1 MKIGTHLVTTGLAAA
16 VTGALLGSLVPVAG
30 ASASA
35 MVQVERN
42 VPRAVSSAVFVGHHN
57 PKAML
62 NISVALSLHD
72 TDKLAAFMHDVA
84 DPGSRDYRKFLTP
97 RQFTERYCPSAA
109 QVWAVEQFLR
119 QRGITVGSVSANN
132 MRIHA
137 SASTAAMEAAFGV
150 AINDYKRADG
160 TTFYS
165 ASTDPS
171 FPANVSGYV
180 KAVFGL
186 DDAVQYR
193 SHAILNTKPETAT
206 RAISGAEPAGFSP
219 QQIATAYDWPTT
231 TKPLLTD
238 TTLASGMTVAIATA
252 YSYRLGD
259 VQKFW
264 STYKLPAHTISNVAI
279 DGSTARLEGETT
291 LDIERSSA
299 MSPGSNIVVF
309 EAFNPSDPVF
319 DDMFSAIANYNGT
332 PAGTAHPIN
341 VMSTSWGESE
351 NVSSPA
357 SLAAEHDD
365 FVQMA
370 SEGIM
375 MLAAAGDNAADD
387 GQGPGLDNADFPAS
401 DPYVL
406 AAGGTHLVLN
416 PDNTIGSESVWF
428 YRASEGTGGADSL
441 YFAQPYYQTALT
453 SGWTTN
459 THCDNDHSG
468 DGGSVAPN
476 LGSDGCA
483 AASNASRQ
491 SSDMAMDAD
500 PATGYSVYFNGRWA
514 VYGGTSFVAP
524 ELAGFYAVLVKSM
537 GSTPPVSAPALVY
550 CDASLGA
557 YSSDFHDI
565 GTGTNSDSLG
575 GTFDS
580 SLAPGWDHPTGWGTP
595 DAKNFLTDIK
605 SISGTCPLPPP

>member
-1 MKIGTHLVTTGLAAA
+1 MKIGTRLVNTGLAAA
-16 VTGALLGSLVPVAG
+16 VTGALLGSLVPVVG

-35 MVQVERN
+35 MVQVEHN
-42 VPRAVSSAVFVGHHN
+42 VPRALNSATFIGHHD

-62 NISVALSLHD
+62 HISVALSLHN
-72 TDKLAAFMHDVA
+72 TDGLAAFMHDVA
-84 DPGSRDYRKFLTP
+84 NPRSRNYRKFLTP
-97 RQFTERYCPSAA
+97 RQFTARYCPSAV
-109 QVWAVEQFLR
+109 QVRAVEQFLR
-119 QRGITVGSVSANN
+119 QRGITVGSVSPNN

-137 SASTAAMEAAFGV
+137 SASTAAMESAFGV

-193 SHAILNTKPETAT
+193 SHAILNDHPEAV
-206 RAISGAEPAGFSP
+206 SGPTPAGFSP
-219 QQIATAYDWPTT
+219 QQIATAYDWPSNA
-231 TKPLLTD
+231 KPALTD
-238 TTLASGMTVAIATA
+238 TTLASGMTIAIATA
-252 YSYRLGD
+252 YSYRLAD
-259 VQKFW
+259 VEKFW
-264 STYKLPAHTISNVAI
+264 STYKLPTHTISNVAV
-279 DGSTARLEGETT
+279 DGNTARLEGETT

-299 MSPGSNIVVF
+299 MSPGSSIVVF
-309 EAFNPSDPVF
+309 KAFNPSDPVF
-319 DDMFSAIANYNGT
+319 DDMFNAIANYNST

-341 VMSTSWGESE
+341 VMSTSWGQSE
-351 NVSSPA
+351 NTSSPA

-370 SEGIM
+370 AEGIM
-375 MLAAAGDNAADD
+375 MMAAAGDNSADD

-406 AAGGTHLVLN
+406 AAGGTHLVLDGN
-416 PDNTIGSESVWF
+416 NNISSESVWF
-428 YRASEGTGGADSL
+428 GGASDGTGGADSL
-441 YFAQPYYQTALT
+441 YFAQPYYQTDLT
-453 SGWTTN
+453 SGWTVN

-537 GSTPPVSAPALVY
+537 GTPPVSAPALVY
-550 CDASLGA
+550 CDASLGS

-565 GTGTNSDSLG
+565 QTGTNSDSLG

-580 SLAPGWDHPTGWGTP
+580 SLTPGWDHPTGWGTP
-595 DAKNFLTDIK
+595 DANSFITDIQ
-605 SISGTCPLPPP
+605 SIAGTCPLPPP